1 MAAEAPQVTSV
12 GLGWSLSR
20 VLYVC
25 GSVLK
30 VSASPILLLPRKVQF
45 IPV

>member
-12 GLGWSLSR
+12 EQGWSLGR

-30 VSASPILLLPRKVQF
+30 VSASLILLPPRKVHF